1 MECWCN
7 NCPPRDDVLSSK
19 LATSRTTQCVQFVQ
33 TESVVVVRLEIEAGC
48 LCQHKFWSNKYIHYC
63 SHTTWTT
70 SHPNESALSEC
81 IVWNEGARSITVK
94 TRQYTHSET
103 RSTSVENA
111 QTNDPPTGLSLNNLS
126 RSGSSRNGCWALSLK
141 CSIDNSSCN
150 RFRLITEPNS
160 GVLYKGFFDQYWT
173 INGFFSMPI
182 ISKSPNLNTVCSFPV
197 THSRTWSDN
206 ARMQQ
211 QKRITRFLNR

>member
-7 NCPPRDDVLSSK
+7 NCPHIEMMSFLQNWQHQEPHNAFSWSK
-19 LATSRTTQCVQFVQ
+19 L
-33 TESVVVVRLEIEAGC
+33 SVVVVCLAEIEAGC

-103 RSTSVENA
+103 GSTSVENA

-160 GVLYKGFFDQYWT
+160 GVLYKGFFDQYWA

-182 ISKSPNLNTVCSFPV
+182 ISKSPRNFSVSILSVLFQ
-197 THSRTWSDN
+197 SRIRKRGPT
-206 ARMQQ
+206 MQGGS
-211 QKRITRFLNR
+211 NRKE